1 MKKLPDNVTQ
11 YKRTPT
17 FDENSIP
24 KGLLRSHTTKEGC
37 WGHIVILEG
46 KLLYRILEPKIEET
60 ELSEELP
67 GVAEPSIKHEIAPL
81 GKVRFY
87 VDFYK

>member
-1 MKKLPDNVTQ
+1 MKQLPENVTQ
-11 YKRTPT
+11 YKRTPV

-46 KLLYRILEPKIEET
+46 KLLYRILEPVIEEI
-60 ELSEELP
+60 ELSKELP
-67 GVAEPSIKHEIAPL
+67 GVAEPTIKHEIAPL
-81 GKVRFY
+81 GKVRLY